1 MFIISLNVSLCIH
14 WKNWHSPASTWL
26 KWYVLPLRYVQLFA
40 LFNISPS
47 AWWFHRSRISK
58 LSRQVI
64 KEGKDF
70 ILTCLL
76 SQVISSVNLSIS
88 HSWCSSVW
96 TVFTVLRFSNMTVDW
111 VFRNW
116 QGSSVGIMWYCF
128 MVTLDK
134 ERLRKSLPYQRP
146 SVGLFSHGFPLN
158 FIIICN

>member
-1 MFIISLNVSLCIH
+1 MIIICFNRCRKWNVFIISLNVSLCIH
-14 WKNWHSPASTWL
+14 WKNWHFPASTWL
-26 KWYVLPLRYVQLFA
+26 KWYALPLRYVPLFA

-88 HSWCSSVW
+88 HSWCSVW
-96 TVFTVLRFSNMTVDW
+96 TVFTVLSFSNMTVDW

-116 QGSSVGIMWYCF
+116 
-128 MVTLDK
+128 
-134 ERLRKSLPYQRP
+134 PP
-146 SVGLFSHGFPLN
+146 
-158 FIIICN
+158 